1 MTADKA
7 DERRL
12 PRDIGIGLFF
22 GIIFLLSL
30 VGQAVAGLNVYNNEQ
45 VAQGLQTLTFWQYL
59 LSASYTA
66 DVMENWQSEYL
77 QFLLYVLATVY
88 LVHRGSPES
97 KKPGDGGR
105 MSDEEQLVGEHA
117 KPDSPA
123 WAKADGWRRWLYSRS
138 LTLTMGTIFVLSWL
152 AQSIAGWTTYN
163 ASLLRDVEHPVS
175 WLGYITAADFWS
187 RTLQNWQSEFLAVG
201 SMAVLAVYLRER
213 GSAESKP
220 VGAAHDETGV
230 TP

>member
-1 MTADKA
+1 MSPTDQRKM
-7 DERRL
+7 

-22 GIIFLLSL
+22 GVIFLLAL
-30 VGQAVAGLNVYNNEQ
+30 IGQALAGHDVFNNEQ

-59 LSASYTA
+59 VSASYAA

-97 KKPGDGGR
+97 KKPEDAGR
-105 MSDEEQLVGEHA
+105 MSDEDQLVGEHA
-117 KPDSPA
+117 KRNSPA
-123 WAKADGWRRWLYSRS
+123 WAKADGIRLWVYSRS
-138 LTLTMGTIFVLSWL
+138 LTLVMGTIFLLSWL
-152 AQSIAGWTTYN
+152 AQSITGWTTYN
-163 ASLLRDVEHPVS
+163 ASQLRDYEHPVS
-175 WLGYITAADFWS
+175 WLGYVTSADFWN

-220 VGAAHDETGV
+220 VGAPHDATGV

>member
-1 MTADKA
+1 MSARAAD
-7 DERRL
+7 RRM

-22 GIIFLLSL
+22 GVIFLLAL
-30 VGQAVAGLNVYNNEQ
+30 LGQAVAGHAAFNNEQ
-45 VAQGLQTLTFWQYL
+45 VSQGLQTLTFLQYL
-59 LSASYTA
+59 TSASFTN

-77 QFLLYVLATVY
+77 QFLLYVLATVW

-97 KKPGDGGR
+97 KEPGDEGR
-105 MSDEEQLVGEHA
+105 MSDKDQLVGEHA
-117 KPDSPA
+117 KRNSPA
-123 WAKADGWRRWLYSRS
+123 WAKVGGWRRWLYSRS
-138 LTLTMGTIFVLSWL
+138 LTVVMGTIFVLSWL
-152 AQSIAGWTTYN
+152 AQSIGGWSTYN
-163 ASLLRDVEHPVS
+163 ASQLRSYEHPVA
-175 WLGYITAADFWS
+175 WLGYVGSADFWS

-220 VGAAHDETGV
+220 VGAPHDATGV

>member
-1 MTADKA
+1 
-7 DERRL
+7 
-12 PRDIGIGLFF
+12 
-22 GIIFLLSL
+22 
-30 VGQAVAGLNVYNNEQ
+30 
-45 VAQGLQTLTFWQYL
+45 LTFWQYVV
-59 LSASYTA
+59 SASYAA

-97 KKPGDGGR
+97 KKPEDAGR
-105 MSDEEQLVGEHA
+105 MSDEDQLVGEHA
-117 KPDSPA
+117 KRNSPA
-123 WAKADGWRRWLYSRS
+123 WAKADGIRLWVYGRS
-138 LTLTMGTIFVLSWL
+138 LTLVMGTIFLLSWL
-152 AQSIAGWTTYN
+152 AQSITGWTTYN
-163 ASLLRDVEHPVS
+163 ASQLTDYEHPVS
-175 WLGYITAADFWS
+175 WLGYVTSADFWN

-220 VGAAHDETGV
+220 VGAPHDATGV

>member
-1 MTADKA
+1 MTPAAQRK
-7 DERRL
+7 L

-22 GIIFLLSL
+22 GVIFLLSL
-30 VGQAVAGLNVYNNEQ
+30 LGQAVAGHDVFNNEQ
-45 VAQGLQTLTFWQYL
+45 VSQGLQTLTFWQYL
-59 LSASYTA
+59 VSASFIA

-88 LVHRGSPES
+88 LVHVGSPES
-97 KKPGDGGR
+97 KKPEDAGR
-105 MSDEEQLVGEHA
+105 MSDADQLVGEHA
-117 KPDSPA
+117 KRNSPA
-123 WAKADGWRRWLYSRS
+123 WAKADGFRRWVYSRS
-138 LTLTMGTIFVLSWL
+138 LTLVMGTIFLLSWL
-152 AQSIAGWTTYN
+152 AQSIGGWTTYN
-163 ASLLRDVEHPVS
+163 ASQLMDYEHPVT
-175 WLGYITAADFWS
+175 WVGYITSADFWN

-220 VGAAHDETGV
+220 VGAPHDATGV

>member
-1 MTADKA
+1 MSQSSDRKM
-7 DERRL
+7 

-22 GIIFLLSL
+22 GAIFLLSL
-30 VGQAVAGLNVYNNEQ
+30 FGQAVAGHDVFNNQQ

-59 LSASYTA
+59 ASASYA
-66 DVMENWQSEYL
+66 SDVMENWQSEYL

-97 KKPGDGGR
+97 KQPGAAGR
-105 MSDEEQLVGEHA
+105 MSDEDQLVGPHA
-117 KPDSPA
+117 KRNSPA
-123 WAKADGWRRWLYSRS
+123 WAKADGFRRWVYSRS
-138 LTLTMGTIFVLSWL
+138 LTLVMGSIFVLSWL
-152 AQSIAGWTTYN
+152 AQSITGKTTYN
-163 ASLLRDVEHPVS
+163 ASQLMDYEHPVS
-175 WLGYITAADFWS
+175 WLGYVTSADFWN

-213 GSAESKP
+213 GSSESKP
-220 VGAAHDETGV
+220 VGAPHDATGV